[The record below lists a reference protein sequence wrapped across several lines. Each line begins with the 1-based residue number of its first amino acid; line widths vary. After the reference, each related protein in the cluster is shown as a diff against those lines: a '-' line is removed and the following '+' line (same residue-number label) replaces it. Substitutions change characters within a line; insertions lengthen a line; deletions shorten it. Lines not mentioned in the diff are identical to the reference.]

1 MHFSIVLSKQCDEK
15 IIKHKIRYYA
25 IQHVLS
31 CDFKDTER
39 QLNKLLKEK
48 YELKLRDICLLI
60 IYKSKIERITPSEYT
75 VFITDPKLDQLARLI
90 TFGNGLLKGSNI
102 LTKAFDWKG
111 E

>member
-1 MHFSIVLSKQCDEK
+1 MHFSIVLNKPCNEQT
-15 IIKHKIRYYA
+15 IKHKIRYYA

-60 IYKSKIERITPSEYT
+60 IYKSKIERMTPLEYT
-75 VFITDPKLDQLARLI
+75 VFISDPKLDQLARLI
-90 TFGNGLLKGSNI
+90 TFGNGLLKGSSI
-102 LTKAFDWKG
+102 LTKAFD
-111 E
+111 